1 MICARPGDRGPRYR
15 YRRITLDQS
24 AKPEMETEPA
34 PAAAS
39 PNNARQ
45 PSEDPV
51 RVRAHDVGVEAVAQ
65 ALADAA

>member
-1 MICARPGDRGPRYR
+1 M
-15 YRRITLDQS
+15 TNLDKS
-24 AKPEMETEPA
+24 AKPEIEFEPA

-39 PNNARQ
+39 PNQEQQ